1 MTQTVCYAHLT
12 LNQLHKQFCIRAV
25 VVNQEGDTPFP
36 IECLHDNLDWVKVL
50 ISKHVDPKVN
60 GERPS

>member
-1 MTQTVCYAHLT
+1 MTQTVCYAHLI

-25 VVNQEGDTPFP
+25 VVNQEGDTPFS
-36 IECLHDNLDWVKVL
+36 IECLGGNLVWVEAL

-60 GERPS
+60 GE